1 VKQLLEEA
9 AREFGKERDV
19 GCILSV
25 GTGKPKVTGF
35 KKSGFGLQRVLP
47 LDLIKALTSMAT
59 DSEAEAVEMKERYRN
74 FPGLY
79 YRLNVD
85 RGLESVS
92 FEEWEKLGEV
102 KTHTMA
108 YLNDQDVS
116 REVDEIVKALIGRP
130 SHTYPLGHLG
140 I

>member
-1 VKQLLEEA
+1 VKELLHEA
-9 AREFGKERDV
+9 AHEFGEERRV
-19 GCILSV
+19 SCIISI

-47 LDLIKALTSMAT
+47 LDLINALARMAT
-59 DSEAEAVEMKERYRN
+59 DSEAEAAEIKEKYRN
-74 FPGLY
+74 CTGLY
-79 YRLNVD
+79 HRLNVD
-85 RGLESVS
+85 RGLESIS
-92 FEEWEKLGEV
+92 LEEWEKLGEV
-102 KTHTMA
+102 KTHTTA

-130 SHTYPLGHLG
+130 SLTYPLGHLG